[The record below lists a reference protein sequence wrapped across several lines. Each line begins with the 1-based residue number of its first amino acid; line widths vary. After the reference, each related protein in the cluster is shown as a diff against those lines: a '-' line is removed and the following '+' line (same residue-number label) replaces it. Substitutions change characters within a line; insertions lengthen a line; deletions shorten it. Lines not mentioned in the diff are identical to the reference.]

1 MIRCSPAGFAEPA
14 GAERLFQ
21 AWAAEFV
28 LRLTAT
34 GPSGSARQVATPC
47 EDACQRPDALTY
59 RTVRIVATAQAVV
72 PITRGGS
79 AGTEQEEE

>member
-1 MIRCSPAGFAEPA
+1 MIRRSPAGFAEPA

-47 EDACQRPDALTY
+47 EDAC
-59 RTVRIVATAQAVV
+59 
-72 PITRGGS
+72 
-79 AGTEQEEE
+79 